1 MLRSCGRLDT
11 GRFGK
16 GKTWAGE
23 PCLPVLFFLLFCTP
37 EYLILIYNFNA
48 DDEFY
53 FPVQHDLINLFI
65 EAGNFLF
72 FSFNQVR
79 FRLILTIFS
88 IHDPPKGVPNGVGAL

>member
-1 MLRSCGRLDT
+1 MPMMNFT
-11 GRFGK
+11 FRFNM
-16 GKTWAGE
+16 
-23 PCLPVLFFLLFCTP
+23 
-37 EYLILIYNFNA
+37 ISSIY
-48 DDEFY
+48 
-53 FPVQHDLINLFI
+53 FI

>member
-1 MLRSCGRLDT
+1 MNFT
-11 GRFGK
+11 FRFNMISES
-16 GKTWAGE
+16 T
-23 PCLPVLFFLLFCTP
+23 F
-37 EYLILIYNFNA
+37 
-48 DDEFY
+48 
-53 FPVQHDLINLFI
+53 FI